1 MMEREDF
8 SHFRCFWT
16 LFKKEI
22 LRFFQVS
29 GQTLVAPLITAS
41 LYLLIFGVNL
51 GQKLSIFEHITYL
64 QFIIPG
70 LILMGVVNN
79 SFANTS
85 TSLFVSRYLGNIADL
100 LVTPIT
106 PPQMIL
112 AYTTAAMI
120 RGIMVG
126 VVIWLVSLIFSGLPW
141 THPGQAAIMILLS
154 SFLFSQFG
162 IVAAVFAKNFET
174 MAMFTNFIILP
185 LVYLGGLFFPV
196 QQLPSPWN
204 EISHLNPL
212 FYLIEGFRSAVC
224 GIEGLPFQT
233 CLMVAATLSICLC
246 AWAYHLLKT
255 KLIAA

>member
-1 MMEREDF
+1 MIERSDF

-22 LRFFQVS
+22 LRFFEVS
-29 GQTLVAPLITAS
+29 GQTLIAPLITAS
-41 LYLLIFGVNL
+41 LYLLIFGVSL
-51 GQKLSIFEHITYL
+51 GQRLSIFEHITYL

-70 LILMGVVNN
+70 LILMGVINN

-112 AYTTAAMI
+112 AYTIAAMI
-120 RGIMVG
+120 RGMMVG
-126 VVIWLVSLIFSGLPW
+126 GVILLVSMLFSDLPW
-141 THPGQAAIMILLS
+141 VHPGQALIMILLS

-196 QQLPSPWN
+196 QQLPHPWN
-204 EISHLNPL
+204 LVSHLNPL
-212 FYLIEGFRSAVC
+212 FYLIEGFRTAVC
-224 GIEGLPFQT
+224 GIEGLPFT
-233 CLMVAATLSICLC
+233 TSLTVAVLMSVSLSI
-246 AWAYHLLKT
+246 WAYHLLKT
-255 KLIAA
+255 RLIG